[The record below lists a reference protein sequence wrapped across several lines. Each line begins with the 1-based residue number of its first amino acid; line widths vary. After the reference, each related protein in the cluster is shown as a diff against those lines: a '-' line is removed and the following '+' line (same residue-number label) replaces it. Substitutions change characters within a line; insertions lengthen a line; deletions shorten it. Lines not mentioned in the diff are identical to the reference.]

1 MSKYVKN
8 LIIKD
13 LQGRLEGINDALL
26 VNVIGL
32 DANRTTTLR
41 KELRGKKIHL
51 MVIKNSLA
59 VRATEGTPLAKA
71 FEGAEGTLAIVWGS
85 EDIVSLAKDVAR
97 FAGDAQYE
105 AFEARGGVM
114 DGQKLSPQEALAV
127 SKWPTRTEQ
136 LSLLSAQILAP
147 GSTLVAQLSG
157 PGGLLAS
164 QLKQIAEKEGGD
176 ETN

>member
-8 LIIKD
+8 LITED
-13 LQGRLEGINDALL
+13 LRGRLEGINDALL

-32 DANRTTTLR
+32 DANSTTTLR
-41 KELRGKKIHL
+41 KELRKKNIHL
-51 MVIKNSLA
+51 LVVKNSLA
-59 VRATEGTPLAKA
+59 ARATEGTPLAKA
-71 FEGAEGTLAIVWGS
+71 FEGVEGTLAIVWGS

-97 FAGDAQYE
+97 FAGDNQYK

-114 DGQKLSPQEALAV
+114 DGQKLSPQGAIAV
-127 SKWPTRTEQ
+127 SKWPTRIEQ
-136 LSLLSAQILAP
+136 LGLLSSQLLSP
-147 GSTLVAQLSG
+147 GSTLVAQLAG

-164 QLKQIAEKEGGD
+164 QLKQIAEKEGD